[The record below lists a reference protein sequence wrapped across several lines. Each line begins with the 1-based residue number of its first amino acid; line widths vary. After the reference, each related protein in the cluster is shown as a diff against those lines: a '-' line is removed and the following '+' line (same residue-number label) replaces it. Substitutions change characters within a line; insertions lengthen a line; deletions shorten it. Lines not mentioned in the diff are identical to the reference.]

1 MSSLSFV
8 RAVKLDVIANYCLI
22 GVPVHCMKSAKV
34 PSLDK
39 RKFLKEVYLRNGA
52 FRHFRD
58 IFGVIIG
65 YQHSRSL
72 VVT

>member
-1 MSSLSFV
+1 
-8 RAVKLDVIANYCLI
+8 
-22 GVPVHCMKSAKV
+22 MKSAKV

-65 YQHSRSL
+65 YQHTQVASRYL
-72 VVT
+72 IL